1 MLPDNNTELYFHILY
16 AYPAQVQQRFEKIL
30 NFFIHV
36 KHPFIRRN
44 ASVTWGGSEWQQ
56 KEDLEKALPG
66 FSSSAAE
73 KGDKTEGFDG

>member
-1 MLPDNNTELYFHILY
+1 MLQPHRKVSCLT
-16 AYPAQVQQRFEKIL
+16 
-30 NFFIHV
+30 FIH
-36 KHPFIRRN
+36 FF
-44 ASVTWGGSEWQQ
+44 TWGGFEWQQ